1 MKRILGWVLVC
12 ALMGGLLMQPAL
24 AAPFPDVEETA
35 PYAEAAET
43 VRELEIMIG
52 DEKGN
57 FNPNKAVT
65 RAEMAAIVCRML
77 GETDNLITSE
87 TFLDVPP
94 THWSNAYISRAAEL
108 KIINGY
114 GNGNFGPSDPVTYE
128 QAVTMLVRFLDYEY
142 EAKSAGGYPDGY
154 IMIAQNLGL
163 LEGINIKNGTALD
176 RGNVAIIIYNC
187 YHSYI

>member
-1 MKRILGWVLVC
+1 MKRILGWVLAC
-12 ALMGGLLMQPAL
+12 ALMGGLLTRPAL

-52 DEKGN
+52 DEEGN
-57 FNPNKAVT
+57 FNPNKSVT

-77 GETDNLITSE
+77 GETDNLTTAE

-108 KIINGY
+108 EIINGY

-128 QAVTMLVRFLDYEY
+128 QAVAMVVRAIGGEP
-142 EAKSAGGYPDGY
+142 EAQAAGGYPTGY
-154 IMIAQNLGL
+154 LAVVQEYGL
-163 LEGINIKNGTALD
+163 LEGITLNKGQPMVRADIAVLIN
-176 RGNVAIIIYNC
+176 NC
-187 YHSYI
+187 VN

>member
-1 MKRILGWVLVC
+1 
-12 ALMGGLLMQPAL
+12 MQPAF
-24 AAPFPDVEETA
+24 AAPFPDVGENA
-35 PYAEAAET
+35 PYAEAAEAMK
-43 VRELEIMIG
+43 ELGIMVG

-57 FNPNKAVT
+57 FNPNKTVT

-108 KIINGY
+108 EIINGY

-128 QAVTMLVRFLDYEY
+128 QAIAMVVRAVGGEP
-142 EAKSAGGYPDGY
+142 EAQSAGGYPTGY
-154 IMIAQNLGL
+154 LSVMQEYGL
-163 LEGINIKNGTALD
+163 LEGIALKKGQPMVRAD
-176 RGNVAIIIYNC
+176 IAILINNC
-187 YHSYI
+187 VN